1 MPTKI
6 ASMKKAYPSSTN
18 GKPKTS
24 PNRPISPGQRMP
36 ISKES
41 RVPDTAP
48 AANSTPMALAHVCA
62 RSVSAAF
69 PRLCP
74 RHSAKTVNT
83 GKAIPKQEKMM
94 CQPSER
100 AICIRAG

>member
-1 MPTKI
+1 
-6 ASMKKAYPSSTN
+6 
-18 GKPKTS
+18 
-24 PNRPISPGQRMP
+24 MP

-62 RSVSAAF
+62 SSVRAGL
-69 PRLCP
+69 PRLWP
-74 RHSAKTVNT
+74 RHSAKTVST

-94 CQPSER
+94 CQPRDS